1 MQLWHLPVGPSE
13 LHLVG
18 AIPIYLLFGYIPT
31 LFGFMLGLF
40 LQAFFFEPQ
49 DMLHLAVNFLSLGV
63 PLVVVHATYGRHL
76 QKLRLTNLVTLD
88 AFYYTGVTLMVG
100 FWLSISTDP
109 APLADWAR
117 FAASYVLLVVLE
129 PVLTISLVLLGRRLQ
144 PGKLQPARWQ
154 QLSFDEKWLGNVHG
168 QQA

>member
-129 PVLTISLVLLGRRLQ
+129 PVLTISLVLLGE
-144 PGKLQPARWQ
+144 Q
-154 QLSFDEKWLGNVHG
+154 QRAD
-168 QQA
+168 

>member
-1 MQLWHLPVGPSE
+1 
-13 LHLVG
+13 
-18 AIPIYLLFGYIPT
+18 
-31 LFGFMLGLF
+31 
-40 LQAFFFEPQ
+40 
-49 DMLHLAVNFLSLGV
+49 
-63 PLVVVHATYGRHL
+63 VVVHATYGRHL

-144 PGKLQPARWQ
+144 LGKLQPARWQ
-154 QLSFDEKWLGNVHG
+154 QLSFDEKWLCNVHG

>member
-1 MQLWHLPVGPSE
+1 
-13 LHLVG
+13 
-18 AIPIYLLFGYIPT
+18 
-31 LFGFMLGLF
+31 
-40 LQAFFFEPQ
+40 
-49 DMLHLAVNFLSLGV
+49 
-63 PLVVVHATYGRHL
+63 
-76 QKLRLTNLVTLD
+76 
-88 AFYYTGVTLMVG
+88 MVG

-144 PGKLQPARWQ
+144 SGKLQPARWQ

>member
-1 MQLWHLPVGPSE
+1 MHIEIGILPQDKLVMAAVAATGLLAVHAKPLLTNPANWLRTALAAVFFSILMQLWHLPVGPSE

-63 PLVVVHATYGRHL
+63 PLVVVLPPMGGTCRNSDSPIWS
-76 QKLRLTNLVTLD
+76 RS
-88 AFYYTGVTLMVG
+88 MP
-100 FWLSISTDP
+100 STT
-109 APLADWAR
+109 R
-117 FAASYVLLVVLE
+117 AS
-129 PVLTISLVLLGRRLQ
+129 P
-144 PGKLQPARWQ
+144 
-154 QLSFDEKWLGNVHG
+154 
-168 QQA
+168 